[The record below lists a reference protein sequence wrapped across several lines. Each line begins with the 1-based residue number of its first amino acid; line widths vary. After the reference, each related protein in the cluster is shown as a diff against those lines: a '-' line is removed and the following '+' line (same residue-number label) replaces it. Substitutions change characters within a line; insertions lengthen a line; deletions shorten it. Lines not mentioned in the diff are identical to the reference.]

1 MATPRSWVLG
11 LTLALTLSAGPLSP
25 ALVAAEDQPA
35 FAGSGL
41 PAYRHIFVIMM
52 ENHNYEQII
61 GNPGAPRINALARTY
76 GLATN
81 YYGVT
86 HPSEPNYLASVA
98 GSYFGIQDDAPP
110 SAPGHTHAAPSIVDQ
125 LEARGL
131 TWKTYQ
137 QALPYAGF
145 TGASYPPGNALYAVK
160 HNPFAFFARVQGDP
174 AELQRMVPDTQLA
187 ADLANG
193 AVPNFAYIA
202 PDQCHDMHGLAS
214 CSDDAT
220 LIRQGDAYA
229 ADLVAA
235 IMAAPVWQRGNN
247 AIVLT
252 WDENDFDAAG
262 VTGCC
267 DANPGGGHVPTIVIA
282 NHGPRGVRDATP
294 YNHYALLQTIEDAFR
309 LGCLAA
315 TCDRAGVRPLAPL
328 FAVGR
333 ADGGD

>member
-1 MATPRSWVLG
+1 MSPRRSWALG
-11 LTLALTLSAGPLSP
+11 LSLALTLVAGLLSP
-25 ALVAAEDQPA
+25 TLAAAQAPPP
-35 FAGSGL
+35 FAGADV
-41 PAYRHIFVIMM
+41 PAYQHIFVIMM
-52 ENHNYEQII
+52 ENHSYDEII
-61 GNPGAPRINALARTY
+61 GNSDAPEINALAQTY
-76 GLATN
+76 GLATD
-81 YYGVT
+81 YYAVT

-98 GSYFGIQDDAPP
+98 GTYFGIQDDAPP
-110 SAPGHTHAAPSIVDQ
+110 TAPGHTHDAPSIVDQ

-145 TGASYPPGNALYAVK
+145 TGASSPPGNALYAVK

-187 ADLANG
+187 ADLAG
-193 AVPNFAYIA
+193 GDVPNFAYIA

-214 CSDDAT
+214 CGDDTT
-220 LIRQGDAYA
+220 LIRQGDAY
-229 ADLVAA
+229 VAA
-235 IMAAPVWQRGNN
+235 TVARIMAAPVWRRGNT
-247 AIVLT
+247 AIVVT
-252 WDENDFDAAG
+252 WDENDFSTTG

-267 DANPGGGHVPTIVIA
+267 DANPGGGHVATIVIA

-294 YNHYALLQTIEDAFR
+294 YNHYALLQTVEDAFR

-315 TCDRAGVRPLAPL
+315 TCDRAAVRPLAPL

-333 ADGGD
+333 ADRGD